1 MAAKPVANE
10 RLRGDVELVVL
21 TVLSADKLYGYAIS
35 KQVAGLTAGMID
47 LKPGTLYPLLHR
59 LEADHLIHAV
69 WDSTTGRQRK
79 WYELT
84 PAGRRRL
91 AKQAKE
97 WTQYAD
103 CLQRLLAPVLCATA
117 QSRATT

>member
-1 MAAKPVANE
+1 MAKPVGSE

-21 TVLSADKLYGYAIS
+21 SVLSSDKLYGYAIS
-35 KQVAGLTAGMID
+35 KRVSEATSGLID

-59 LEADHLIHAV
+59 LEADHLIRAS
-69 WDSTTGRQRK
+69 WDETTGRRRK

-84 PAGRRRL
+84 AAGRRRL

-97 WTQYAD
+97 WTKYAD
-103 CLQRLLAPVLCATA
+103 CLQRLLAPVLRPAA
-117 QSRATT
+117 P